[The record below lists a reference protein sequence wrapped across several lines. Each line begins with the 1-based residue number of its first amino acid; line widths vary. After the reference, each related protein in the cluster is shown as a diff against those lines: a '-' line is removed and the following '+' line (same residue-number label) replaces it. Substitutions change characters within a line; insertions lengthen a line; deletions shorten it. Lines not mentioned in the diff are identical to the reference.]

1 MLKIKTL
8 EKEHDRSRFDCGT
21 EALNLF
27 LRNTA
32 RQHIVKGISKTFVLI
47 EDTAP
52 TEILG
57 FFTLAF
63 CEIVVAKLP
72 HKYAKKYPPKA
83 PGAKLARLAV
93 DKKFQRRGY
102 GSIMMMNAVERVITV
117 SEHLG
122 IIGFFVDAKDEQAE
136 AYYEQFGFIT
146 LPDNPLELFIP
157 LETLRQAY
165 VLNQDERIL

>member
-1 MLKIKTL
+1 MLKITTL
-8 EKEHDRSRFDCGT
+8 EKEHDRSLFDCGK

-27 LRNTA
+27 LRNIA

-47 EDTAP
+47 EDTAQ

-93 DKKFQRRGY
+93 DKKFQRKGY
-102 GSIMMMNAVERVITV
+102 GSIMMMNAIERILMI
-117 SEHLG
+117 SEHVG
-122 IIGFFVDAKDEQAE
+122 IIGFFVDAKDEQAKK
-136 AYYEQFGFIT
+136 YYEQFGFIP
-146 LPDNPLELFIP
+146 LPDNHLELFIP

-165 VLNQDERIL
+165 VLNQA